1 MRRAGSVVAT
11 LLVAGL
17 GAAGCGHH
25 SAAED
30 DAAHPAR
37 ARVVATPLALH
48 TFDRVAEG
56 TGQWRSAT
64 ETPVQAP
71 FDAIVEALAPHP
83 GERVERG
90 ATIGRWTTYES
101 EAALQGAQLWREGA
115 ADSATAREGERAL
128 AQARRS
134 LVHVPIT
141 APVTGTVVRRS
152 AEPGARLA
160 AGTEV
165 LAIVPDDEVV
175 FEAHLRADDARVVK
189 IGMPATIGDGDGL
202 AIPARV
208 LTLLPAAGGDQTV
221 LAWLRPLAR
230 RERPDLGR
238 FGTARIRL
246 GDRVTALA
254 APDSAIVEDDLTG
267 AHRIATVDS
276 AGRVQW
282 VAVKLGPRD
291 GTLRG
296 VEGSRLAAGTRV
308 IVQGQRAL
316 ADGAEVSPGP

>member
-1 MRRAGSVVAT
+1 AGRWRRAAGSRTSARWSRPRSTCSASRASTSRAPPRCSSCWTRAGCSKTRAEGSRRRAPSCGSRSSTPRSGGRMRRAHSVVPA
-11 LLVAGL
+11 LLFAGL
-17 GAAGCGHH
+17 LAAGCGHH

-37 ARVVATPLALH
+37 ARVVTAPLSLH
-48 TFDRVAEG
+48 TFDRAAEG

-115 ADSATAREGERAL
+115 ADSITAREGERAL

-134 LVHVPIT
+134 LVRVPIV

-175 FEAHLRADDARVVK
+175 FEAHLRADDARAVK
-189 IGMPATIGDGDGL
+189 IGMPATIEDGAGPPL
-202 AIPARV
+202 AARV

-221 LAWLRPLAR
+221 LAWLR
-230 RERPDLGR
+230 
-238 FGTARIRL
+238 
-246 GDRVTALA
+246 
-254 APDSAIVEDDLTG
+254 
-267 AHRIATVDS
+267 
-276 AGRVQW
+276 
-282 VAVKLGPRD
+282 
-291 GTLRG
+291 
-296 VEGSRLAAGTRV
+296 
-308 IVQGQRAL
+308 
-316 ADGAEVSPGP
+316 